1 MPLPSSKNP
10 NRILLA
16 SGNFFFKCRNFLF
29 PAVFIM
35 LFLFTR
41 PALFLNN
48 PELDRLI
55 VLSGILIAFAGQL
68 FRFTVIGF
76 AYIKRG
82 GKEGK
87 VYADDLVI
95 QGFYAHVRNPMYVG
109 NFLITVGIGIVYSSP
124 WIYIFVIPFFTFV
137 YLSIVTA
144 EENYL
149 RQKFGAQFEHYEN
162 TVNRFI
168 PNFSGLQKTLKDFKY
183 DWKKALRKEYG
194 TVFGTMAGILLILIW
209 KNYYLFGWDARKEQ
223 IINLALLLIPAIIF
237 YATVRALKL
246 SKRLAS

>member
-1 MPLPSSKNP
+1 MPAPSAKVPNP
-10 NRILLA
+10 VLLN
-16 SGNFFFKCRNFLF
+16 SGNFFFKFRNFIF
-29 PAVFIM
+29 PAVFIS

-41 PALFLNN
+41 PALFLND

-55 VLSGILIAFAGQL
+55 VLLGVAIAFAGQI

-109 NFLITVGIGIVYSSP
+109 NFLITVGIGIVYGSP
-124 WIYIFVIPFFTFV
+124 WIYFVVIPFFTFV

-149 RQKFGAQFEHYEN
+149 RQKFGAQYEHYEN

-168 PNFSGLQKTLKDFKY
+168 PNFQGIQDTLKDFKY

-209 KNYYLFGWDARKEQ
+209 KYYVVFGWEAGKVT
-223 IINLALLLIPAIIF
+223 IVNFALLLIPAILF
-237 YATVRALKL
+237 YTVVRYLKL
-246 SKRLAS
+246 TKRLQS

>member
-1 MPLPSSKNP
+1 M
-10 NRILLA
+10 
-16 SGNFFFKCRNFLF
+16 LF
-29 PAVFIM
+29 PAVFIS

-41 PALFLNN
+41 PALFLNR
-48 PELDRLI
+48 PELDRFI
-55 VLSGILIAFAGQL
+55 VLLGILIALTGQL
-68 FRFTVIGF
+68 LRFTVIGF

-109 NFLITVGIGIVYSSP
+109 NFLITIGVGIVYGSP
-124 WIYIFVIPFFTFV
+124 WIYFFIIPFFTFV
-137 YLSIVTA
+137 YLAIVTA

-149 RQKFGAQFEHYEN
+149 RQKFGAQYEHYEN

-168 PNFSGLQKTLKDFKY
+168 PNFNGLQETLKDFKY

-194 TVFGTMAGILLILIW
+194 TMFGTMAGILLILIW
-209 KNYYLFGWDARKEQ
+209 KHYVVFGWAAGQ
-223 IINLALLLIPAIIF
+223 GIIINLALLLIPAILF
-237 YATVRALKL
+237 YGIVRYLKL
-246 SKRLAS
+246 TKRLAS